1 MLVLMCLAISII
13 PIAIIGG
20 FQGFESD
27 ESTILIALI
36 FGVTFCVSFL
46 ISYIITHPIEKLT
59 KNIDE
64 ISKGKLDVQLDYG
77 EIKEINNLTESLN
90 RVMASLKLAIHKVG
104 VKKGEIFEDAVKAK
118 EEYEQKQRDLLNSIN
133 GWAWETDTNG
143 SITFVSDNIAN
154 YLGYNA
160 NDLVGKNVYDLMDPA
175 DAKKAKQVFAESA
188 KKQKTVKNL
197 FNWNKTK
204 NQEKICVVTNAVPF
218 FDENNNLQG
227 FRGVNTDVTNEQYAN
242 NKIKELNNE
251 LSSLKI
257 EITDLLNER
266 DNNNTGSGVVQ
277 SIKKE
282 KAKKWSE
289 HEFDSV
295 FLLDENANI
304 MDCNE
309 KMYKRLGYSKSEILS
324 FNLAD
329 IDALETKKDI
339 VDKIKK
345 AKKDGS
351 ITFKTIHKRKDGS
364 AILVQENLQYIAD
377 KNTYKGISRE
387 DYSLKKS

>member
-1 MLVLMCLAISII
+1 MCLAISII
-13 PIAIIGG
+13 PIGIIGG
-20 FQGFESD
+20 FQGFQSD
-27 ESTILIALI
+27 ESTVLIALI

-46 ISYIITHPIEKLT
+46 ISYIITQPIEKLT
-59 KNIDE
+59 RNIDE

-90 RVMASLKLAIHKVG
+90 RVMTSLKLAIHKVG

-118 EEYEQKQRDLLNSIN
+118 EEYEQKQQDLLNSIH
-133 GWAWETDTNG
+133 GWAWETDLNG
-143 SITFVSDNIAN
+143 TIAFVSENISRC
-154 YLGYNA
+154 LGYES
-160 NDLVGKNVYDLMDPA
+160 DQLVGKNVYDLMDSN
-175 DAKKAKQVFAESA
+175 DVKTAKQAFSESA
-188 KKQKTVKNL
+188 KKQKPVKNL
-197 FNWNKTK
+197 LNWNKTR
-204 NQEKICVVTNAVPF
+204 NNAKICVITNAVPF
-218 FDENNNLQG
+218 FDENDNLQG
-227 FRGVNTDVTNEQYAN
+227 FRGVNTDITNEQTAK
-242 NKIKELNNE
+242 NKIKELTNE

-266 DNNNTGSGVVQ
+266 ERNKAGRGIVS
-277 SIKKE
+277 SIKKQKDE
-282 KAKKWSE
+282 KWSE

-304 MDCNE
+304 TDCNE
-309 KMYKRLGYSKSEILS
+309 KMHKRLGYSKSEILS

-329 IDALETKKDI
+329 IDALESKKDI

-345 AKKDGS
+345 AKKEGS

-377 KNTYKGISRE
+377 KNTFKGIIRE

>member
-1 MLVLMCLAISII
+1 MCLAIAII
-13 PIAIIGG
+13 PIGIIGG
-20 FQGFESD
+20 FQGFQSD

-64 ISKGKLDVQLDYG
+64 ISKGKLDVQLSYG
-77 EIKEINNLTESLN
+77 EINEINNLTESLN

-104 VKKGEIFEDAVKAK
+104 VKKGEIFEDAIKAK
-118 EEYEQKQRDLLNSIN
+118 EEFEQKQNDILNSIN
-133 GWAWETDTNG
+133 GWAWETDAKGNIEFA
-143 SITFVSDNIAN
+143 SENVSRC
-154 YLGYNA
+154 LGYNPEEIA
-160 NDLVGKNVYDLMDPA
+160 GMNIYDLIDPK
-175 DAKKAKQVFAESA
+175 DVKNAKQTFAESA
-188 KKQKTVKNL
+188 KNQKPVNNFL
-197 FNWNKTK
+197 NWNIKS
-204 NQEKICVVTNAVPF
+204 NNDKIFVSTNAVPF
-218 FDENNNLQG
+218 FDGDDNLKG
-227 FRGVNTDVTNEQYAN
+227 FRGVNTDITNEQNAKK
-242 NKIKELNNE
+242 KIKELTNE
-251 LSSLKI
+251 LSNLKV

-266 DNNNTGSGVVQ
+266 DKNKEGTSLPL
-277 SIKKE
+277 KKE

-295 FLLDENANI
+295 FLLNENADI

-324 FNLAD
+324 FNLSD

-339 VDKIKK
+339 VNKIKK

-364 AILVQENLQYIAD
+364 AVLVEENLQYVAD
-377 KNTYKGISRE
+377 ENKYKGIIRE
-387 DYSLKKS
+387 DYSLKKAKK